1 MFFSYNKYLVFI
13 FYFIFM
19 TLYVGN
25 IAFSVSN
32 EELAQVFSAY
42 GEVTKSNIVIDR
54 ETGRSRGFAFV
65 EMATQAAGDA
75 AIEGTNGALVKGRN
89 LRVNEARE
97 RENNYSNR

>member
-1 MFFSYNKYLVFI
+1 
-13 FYFIFM
+13 M

-32 EELAQVFSAY
+32 EELTAEFAKY
-42 GEVTKSNIVIDR
+42 GEVTKSSIVIDR

-65 EMATQAAGDA
+65 EMATQAGGDA

-97 RENNYSNR
+97 RENNYSSNR